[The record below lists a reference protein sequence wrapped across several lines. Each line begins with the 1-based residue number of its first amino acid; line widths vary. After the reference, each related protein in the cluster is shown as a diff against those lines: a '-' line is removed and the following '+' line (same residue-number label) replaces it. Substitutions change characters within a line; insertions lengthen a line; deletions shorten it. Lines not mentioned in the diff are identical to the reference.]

1 MSVSPM
7 CVSISIAVVIDMREC
22 ARASSRSSVSVLA
35 APRLKEDEE
44 EGSWVGAEVS
54 LLLFRLL

>member
-44 EGSWVGAEVS
+44 GSWVGAEVS